1 MGPKPLDVIKQLKK
15 LIRNPS
21 LPPYWALGFHMCRTT
36 CDLNDG
42 INVIKQMK
50 NNSVPLESDCG
61 SSALSGISFRNSNDF
76 KNLNDFYKKNKN
88 ETYKMK
94 TIMTHV
100 PQIKLNKTEGSAYM
114 NWSPSALRAADNP
127 NSVYNGF
134 FWDWCE
140 SSSGIQKNLCKINN
154 INL

>member
-42 INVIKQMK
+42 INVIKQMR
-50 NNSVPLESDCG
+50 NNSVPLESDCV
-61 SSALSGISFRNSNDF
+61 SSALSAISFRNDF
-76 KNLNDFYKKNKN
+76 NNLNKFYKTIK

-94 TIMTHV
+94 TIVTHV
-100 PQIKLNKTEGSAYM
+100 PQIKLNKTEGSAYVS
-114 NWSPSALRAADNP
+114 WSQSALRTTDNP
-127 NSVYNGF
+127 NSIYNGF

-154 INL
+154 SNL